1 MAEKDINW
9 GNDMF
14 TKMVKEYG
22 EKIELVSRRVEEELK
37 ELLNNCEEI
46 NLFKKELD
54 KKKVEKTT
62 K

>member
-1 MAEKDINW
+1 MPDIKW
-9 GNDMF
+9 GNDNF